1 MRPSDNNTGPQG
13 GLGVKRSCALWLS
26 DGLMLLQLDPLDHLL
41 TLRVRR
47 RPSGP
52 APVGPQ
58 GRRVGCFA
66 LLFTFDPT
74 PRLVTRFVI
83 AEKHVLPYP
92 WAAHF
97 VFRHFR
103 SFRSEERRVG
113 KE

>member
-1 MRPSDNNTGPQG
+1 MSED
-13 GLGVKRSCALWLS
+13 
-26 DGLMLLQLDPLDHLL
+26 LMVLQLDPLDHSL

-74 PRLVTRFVI
+74 PRLVTRSVI
-83 AEKHVLPYP
+83 AAKHVLPYP
-92 WAAHF
+92 CAAHF
-97 VFRHFR
+97 LMRPFR
-103 SFRSEERRVG
+103 SFFNDSLLHSLTCRLVYLRR
-113 KE
+113 